1 MRQLRRVRLQI
12 EIKLDEFQ
20 ISKVV
25 GQKDVRSALKEF
37 LSLGRLKR
45 QSLLVQDPLHF
56 ALLVRL
62 VWKIN

>member
-1 MRQLRRVRLQI
+1 MGK
-12 EIKLDEFQ
+12 KLDEFQ

-62 VWKIN
+62 VWNIN